1 MGWDEGFNL
10 CHFTIKIFEM
20 NIAKY
25 DHLVNL
31 GDGFTVVCFIN
42 VLSFSVFEIVPYLEI
57 C

>member
-1 MGWDEGFNL
+1 MGWDEGFYL